1 MTLAPHFLLTPRNFN
16 GKQLITIDDRRQR
29 RLMHRI
35 KDPGRRS
42 PQPEFWM
49 RAFFFVN
56 FLPLTFEKFR
66 SSPKRNEGLKSCH
79 DLIAV

>member
-1 MTLAPHFLLTPRNFN
+1 MTLAVHFLLTPRNFN
-16 GKQLITIDDRRQR
+16 GKQLITVDDRRQR

-49 RAFFFVN
+49 RAFFLQTSFHH
-56 FLPLTFEKFR
+56 L
-66 SSPKRNEGLKSCH
+66 LKSLGH
-79 DLIAV
+79 HKSPTKGLRIVMIYDAA